1 MNIDVPPW
9 NFQNIRPFLNDE
21 LVGCNQNK
29 ELSTI
34 TDIANEV
41 VQLRKYSGK
50 QQFQEAV
57 CKLFHTYCGLKKE
70 IYIIC
75 TVVVLL

>member
-34 TDIANEV
+34 TDITNEV
-41 VQLRKYSGK
+41 MLAKPPVKHL
-50 QQFQEAV
+50 A
-57 CKLFHTYCGLKKE
+57 CKANKAHDLKDLKFSSW
-70 IYIIC
+70 C
-75 TVVVLL
+75 S